1 MTKENATGKVPTAA
15 IVARIS
21 LSVGMETP
29 WCHQDGDR
37 ALIPIPEHPFMLGVM
52 LYRHIRSIPS
62 PVLIKKS
69 ITWT

>member
-1 MTKENATGKVPTAA
+1 MTKENATGKVPAAA

-21 LSVGMETP
+21 LSAGMETP

-52 LYRHIRSIPS
+52 LY
-62 PVLIKKS
+62 
-69 ITWT
+69 